1 LKSVLAR
8 EGLSGIIPFEQ
19 EVRITRKQR
28 EATKKYFA
36 ERLGMAFQ
44 GKRVKIQNGTM
55 AS

>member
-8 EGLSGIIPFEQ
+8 EGLSGMIPFEQ
-19 EVRITRKQR
+19 EVRMMRRQR
-28 EATKKYFA
+28 EATKKYLA

-44 GKRVKIQNGTM
+44 GKRVKIQNGTT